1 MRNTI
6 LKALVFDKQVC
17 LFLVDN
23 TALINEIIS
32 LNKHNH
38 RIQNLALGKIVSG
51 ISLLSATL
59 KGEQRLSATVTMSD
73 PKYKI
78 FADTDA
84 HGNVRGY
91 ASQMFLKA
99 KGLKDVSIKDLVGNR
114 ASIRIIK
121 GSHMNQFTGIT
132 DMPNQNIDEDLSHYF
147 KQSEQIETIIETN
160 LALGENNTVLYS
172 FAMFAQLLPG
182 SPNHLL
188 SKIKEKMDTS
198 SILFKNLKDMDNR
211 QIRKQLNQ
219 YFSGSEIIGQTQV
232 QFRCGCSKEMFYGL
246 LHSLENKDF
255 MKYIHTNEPIETSC
269 HICGRTYQFFPS
281 EIKTLLRKEE

>member
-1 MRNTI
+1 MRNRI
-6 LKALVFDKQVC
+6 LKALVFDKQVR

-23 TALINEIIS
+23 AALVNEIIS

-38 RIQNLALGKIVSG
+38 RILNLALGKIVSG

-73 PKYKI
+73 PNYKI

-91 ASQMFLKA
+91 ASQSFLKA
-99 KGLKDVSIKDLVGNR
+99 EGLKDVSIKDLIGNK

-121 GSHMNQFTGIT
+121 GSHMNQFTSIT
-132 DMPNQNIDEDLSHYF
+132 DMPNQNIDDDLSHYF
-147 KQSEQIETIIETN
+147 KQSEQIETMIETN
-160 LALGENNTVLYS
+160 LALGEKNTVLYS

-182 SPNHLL
+182 APHHLL
-188 SKIKEKMDTS
+188 RKIKENMDTS
-198 SILFKNLKDMDNR
+198 SILFKKLKDMDNR
-211 QIRKQLNQ
+211 QIREQLNQ

-232 QFRCGCSKEMFYGL
+232 QFWCGCSKEMFFGL
-246 LHSLENKDF
+246 LHSLENKDL
-255 MKYIHTNEPIETSC
+255 MTYIHTNEPIETSC
-269 HICGRTYQFFPS
+269 HICGRTYQFSPS